1 MTSTT
6 LPIHPVTGL
15 RALGMSKRGPIW
27 PVIGGNGEGDGNTAD
42 APVDGADS
50 TDAEGTDA
58 TDAQDE
64 GAVEGDGTDAGDSDS
79 AGDGKTFTQADVD
92 RIVKQRLAREKP
104 KGNDKDQEDAAKWRD
119 YENSQKDDVTRL
131 TDELTALKEELSKR
145 DFQALVDEVAKDKGL
160 PPKLAKRLSGKTR
173 EELEADADDLMEG
186 LPTPVTPPASSK
198 PTPTNADSKK
208 SSGSDDVFDPKAVA
222 ALIPRG

>member
-1 MTSTT
+1 
-6 LPIHPVTGL
+6 
-15 RALGMSKRGPIW
+15 MSKRGPIW

-50 TDAEGTDA
+50 TDAEGADA
-58 TDAQDE
+58 TDTQDE

-79 AGDGKTFTQADVD
+79 TGDGKTFTQADVD

-145 DFQALVDEVAKDKGL
+145 DFQSLVDEVAKDKGL
-160 PPKLAKRLSGKTR
+160 PPK
-173 EELEADADDLMEG
+173 
-186 LPTPVTPPASSK
+186 PVTPPASSK